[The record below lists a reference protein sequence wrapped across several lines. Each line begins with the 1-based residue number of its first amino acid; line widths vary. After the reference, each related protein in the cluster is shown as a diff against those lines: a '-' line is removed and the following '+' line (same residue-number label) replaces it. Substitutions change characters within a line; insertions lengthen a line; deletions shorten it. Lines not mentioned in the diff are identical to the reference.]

1 MDVSLDDSIF
11 IRAIFKGRELLLG
24 SAADNV
30 TYRRSLIETT
40 KDLGWVV
47 LAYVPNSEI
56 VMGAVTRPWEADV
69 VFRGVPTEQFAD
81 FDEPGYVKIVWTLGA
96 DASGQGRSIART
108 ETRAVATDADARS
121 KFRLYWARFSPG
133 IVVIREIAQRLVK
146 ENAERRAQSAA
157 GRPTEIV
164 VPPESGKLI

>member
-56 VMGAVTRPWEADV
+56 VMGAVTRPWEARCSV
-69 VFRGVPTEQFAD
+69 SRGAH
-81 FDEPGYVKIVWTLGA
+81 
-96 DASGQGRSIART
+96 RT
-108 ETRAVATDADARS
+108 VR
-121 KFRLYWARFSPG
+121 
-133 IVVIREIAQRLVK
+133 
-146 ENAERRAQSAA
+146 
-157 GRPTEIV
+157 
-164 VPPESGKLI
+164 